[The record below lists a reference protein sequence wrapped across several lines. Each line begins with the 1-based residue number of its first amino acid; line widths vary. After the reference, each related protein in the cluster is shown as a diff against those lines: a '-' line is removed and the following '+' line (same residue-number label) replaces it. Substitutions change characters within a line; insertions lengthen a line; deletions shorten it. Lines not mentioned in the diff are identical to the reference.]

1 MKIKL
6 KLKIC
11 ELETMIK
18 MPKLSKKGCY
28 AGIALNDIN
37 HQH

>member
-6 KLKIC
+6 KVKIC

-18 MPKLSKKGCY
+18 MPKLSKQGCDG
-28 AGIALNDIN
+28 GIGLNDIN